1 MSTSAHAELS
11 AIRPVMA
18 LAIRHLVPAASALLA
33 MKTMGYAMD
42 GMVAL
47 AVLVAM
53 SIFLATSGGVDV
65 VDVERHQHRYMYAA
79 ASSVMKALE
88 MSIVVGVMIMIVD
101 RRDSPFQSGLQ
112 FAMIHIPAMFL
123 MSIGAIRLALLPGL
137 RRPIR
142 RVAIVG
148 INATSLR
155 FARKLASDPFLSV
168 EFAGFFEDRHM
179 DRLPPSAA
187 GRIVAKI
194 DGMQRFLARHPV
206 DHVFISLPGAGECR
220 MNQVLDQLLNASA
233 SVHYLHDYVNFK
245 PIHESIAWV
254 GGVPVHTVIGR
265 PDVDLSGVLKRVFD
279 LVVSAAALVLLSPLL
294 LIVAVLVRLESPG
307 PALFTQVRY
316 GEDGK
321 PFSIYKFRSM
331 TTAACAS
338 TEVRQ
343 ATQGDARVTRLGRFL
358 RRSSIDELPQL
369 LNILRGEMSVVGP
382 RPHAVPHNEHYRTL
396 IRGYMLRHK
405 VKPGLTGWA
414 QIHGLRGET
423 ETLEKMAHRVQFD
436 LDYLRQW
443 SLALDVYIVLC
454 TFRQVFKGV

>member
-1 MSTSAHAELS
+1 MSTRAHAELS

-18 LAIRHLVPAASALLA
+18 LAIRYLVPAASALLA
-33 MKTMGYAMD
+33 MNAMGYAMN

-53 SIFLATSGGVDV
+53 AIFLATSGGVDV
-65 VDVERHQHRYMYAA
+65 ADVERHEHRYMYAA

-88 MSIVVGVMIMIVD
+88 MSIVVGVMIMIID
-101 RRDSPFQSGLQ
+101 RSGGAFWAGLR
-112 FAMIHIPAMFL
+112 FAEIHIPAMLL
-123 MSIGAIRLALLPGL
+123 MGLASIWCSLQPPV
-137 RRPIR
+137 RRPPS
-142 RVAIVG
+142 RVAVVG
-148 INATSLR
+148 INDSSLQ
-155 FARKLASDPFLSV
+155 FVGKMLSDPFLSL
-168 EFAGFFEDRHM
+168 EFVGFFEDREAE
-179 DRLPPSAA
+179 RLPPAHGHRPVSTI
-187 GRIVAKI
+187 R
-194 DGMQRFLARHPV
+194 GMGSYLARNPV
-206 DHVFISLPGAGECR
+206 EHVFVSLPSAGEYR
-220 MNQVLDQLLNASA
+220 MQQVMDELLNSPA
-233 SVHYLHDYVNFK
+233 SVHYLHDFAAFK
-245 PIHESIAWV
+245 PIHESMAWV
-254 GGVPVHTVIGR
+254 SDVPVHTVIGR
-265 PDVDLSGVLKRVFD
+265 PDIELSGLLKRGFD
-279 LVVSAAALVLLSPLL
+279 IAASVIALVLLSPLL
-294 LIVAVLVRLESPG
+294 AAVALLVKLESPG
-307 PALFTQVRY
+307 PALFRQVRY

-338 TEVRQ
+338 IEVRQ

-358 RRSSIDELPQL
+358 RKSSIDELPQL
-369 LNILRGEMSVVGP
+369 LNILRGDMSLVGP

-443 SLALDVYIVLC
+443 SLALDVYIVFC

>member
-1 MSTSAHAELS
+1 MSASTHAELS

-18 LAIRHLVPAASALLA
+18 LAIRFLVPAASALLA
-33 MKTMGYAMD
+33 MKAMGYAMD
-42 GMVAL
+42 GTVAL

-53 SIFLATSGGVDV
+53 VVFLATSGGVDV
-65 VDVERHQHRYMYAA
+65 ADVEQHTQRYMYAA
-79 ASSVMKALE
+79 VSSIIKALE

-101 RRDSPFQSGLQ
+101 RRESPFHAGFQ
-112 FAMIHIPAMFL
+112 FAMIHVPAMFL
-123 MSIGAIRLALLPGL
+123 LTIATIRLALLPVL
-137 RRPIR
+137 RMPANH
-142 RVAIVG
+142 VAIVG
-148 INATSLR
+148 VNETSLR
-155 FARKLASDPFLSV
+155 FAAKMASDPFLSV
-168 EFAGFFEDRHM
+168 HFVGFFEDRHAS
-179 DRLPPSAA
+179 RLPPFT
-187 GRIVAKI
+187 GHRIVAKI
-194 DGMQRFLARHPV
+194 SGMQVFLASHPIE
-206 DHVFISLPGAGECR
+206 HVFISLPGAGEYR
-220 MNQVLDQLLNASA
+220 MNQVLDQLLDASA
-233 SVHYLHDYVNFK
+233 SVHYLHDSVRFK

-254 GGVPVHTVIGR
+254 SDVPVHTVIGR
-265 PDVDLSGVLKRVFD
+265 PDVDLTGVLKRVFD
-279 LVVSAAALVLLSPLL
+279 IVVSATALVLLSPLL
-294 LIVAVLVRLESPG
+294 AVVAFLVKLESPG

-321 PFSIYKFRSM
+321 SFQIYKFRSM

-423 ETLEKMAHRVQFD
+423 ETLDKMANRVQFD

-443 SLALDVYIVLC
+443 SLALDIYIVLC
-454 TFRQVFKGV
+454 TFRQVFRGV

>member
-1 MSTSAHAELS
+1 MSTTAHAELS

-18 LAIRHLVPAASALLA
+18 LVIRFLVPAVSALLA
-33 MKTMGYAMD
+33 MKMMGYAMD

-53 SIFLATSGGVDV
+53 AIFLTTSGGVDV
-65 VDVERHQHRYMYAA
+65 ADVERHEHRYMYAA
-79 ASSVMKALE
+79 VSSIMKALE
-88 MSIVVGVMIMIVD
+88 MSVVVGVMIMIVD
-101 RRDSPFQSGLQ
+101 RHDNPFRSGFQ

-123 MSIGAIRLALLPGL
+123 MSIAAMRLALSPVL
-137 RRPIR
+137 RRPVS

-148 INATSLR
+148 VNDCSLR
-155 FARKLASDPFLSV
+155 FAEKMTSDPFLSV
-168 EFAGFFEDRHM
+168 EFAGFFEDRQM
-179 DRLPPSAA
+179 SRLPPAAA
-187 GRIVAKI
+187 GRVVAKI
-194 DGMQRFLARHPV
+194 GGMQGFLARHPIE
-206 DHVFISLPGAGECR
+206 HVFISLPGAGEYR
-220 MNQVLDQLLNASA
+220 MNQVMDQLLNASA

-254 GGVPVHTVIGR
+254 SDVPVHTVIGR
-265 PDVDLSGVLKRVFD
+265 PDIDLSGVLKRMFD
-279 LVVSAAALVLLSPLL
+279 IMVSAIALVLLSPLL
-294 LIVAVLVRLESPG
+294 AAVAVLVKLESPG
-307 PALFTQVRY
+307 PALFKQVRY

-321 PFSIYKFRSM
+321 SFSIYKFRSM

-338 TEVRQ
+338 AEVRQ

-382 RPHAVPHNEHYRTL
+382 RPHAVPHNEHYRGL

-423 ETLEKMAHRVQFD
+423 ETLEKMERRVQFD

-443 SLALDVYIVLC
+443 SLALDVYIVFC